1 MTNTIYT
8 RLSFMMFL
16 QFFIWGAWFVTIG
29 SYLGGIGFSGT
40 EIGTS
45 YLMNN
50 IAAILSPFFI
60 GMVADRFF
68 SSEKVMGVLHIVGAG
83 VMYFATGITETAP
96 LILAL
101 LVYNACYM
109 PTLALVNAISFQQM
123 ENPGE
128 QFPKIRVWGTLGWIT
143 AGLSINFILGSM
155 IDNVELTTLPL
166 KMAAAISVLLGL
178 YSFTLPNTPP
188 QNTGK
193 DVSIGD
199 ILGIRA
205 LRLLKDTS
213 FAIFVLCSLLISIPL
228 AFYYSFTNLFL
239 NDLNVGNAASIQS
252 IGQMSEVLF
261 MILMPWFF
269 VRLGLK
275 KMLLVGMLAWLIR
288 YGMFAMGNTD
298 EMVWMLFLGIA
309 LHGICYDFFFVT
321 GQIYVDKKA
330 PKDIRASAQG
340 FITLITYGVGMGI
353 GSVISGNVLDMFTI
367 DGQRDWSTFWWI
379 PAIFSLLVA
388 LMFFVTFKQPK
399 DKHENAN

>member
-1 MTNTIYT
+1 
-8 RLSFMMFL
+8 
-16 QFFIWGAWFVTIG
+16 
-29 SYLGGIGFSGT
+29 
-40 EIGTS
+40 
-45 YLMNN
+45 MNN

-68 SSEKVMGVLHIVGAG
+68 SSEKVMGVLHIVGG
-83 VMYFATGITETAP
+83 GILYFATGITETAP
-96 LILAL
+96 LILTL

-109 PTLALVNAISFQQM
+109 PTLALVNTISFQQM

-128 QFPKIRVWGTLGWIT
+128 QFPKIRVWGTIGWIT
-143 AGLSINFILGSM
+143 AGLSINFILGSL

-166 KMAAAISVLLGL
+166 KMAAAISVLLGM
-178 YSFTLPNTPP
+178 YSFSLPNTPP

-199 ILGIRA
+199 ILGIKA
-205 LRLLKDTS
+205 LKLLKDTS
-213 FAIFVLCSLLISIPL
+213 FAVFVLSSLLISIPL

-239 NDLNVGNAASIQS
+239 NDLNVDNAASIQS

-261 MILMPWFF
+261 MVLMPWFF

-275 KMLLVGMLAWLIR
+275 KMLLVGMLAWLLR
-288 YGMFAMGNTD
+288 YGMFAIGNTD

-353 GSVISGNVLDMFTI
+353 GSVISGNVLDMFTAN
-367 DGQRDWSTFWWI
+367 GQRDWATFWWI
-379 PAIFSLLVA
+379 PAIFALLVA
-388 LMFFVTFKQPK
+388 LMFYITFKQPEEK
-399 DKHENAN
+399 LEIKSKSIE

>member
-1 MTNTIYT
+1 
-8 RLSFMMFL
+8 MMFL
-16 QFFIWGAWFVTIG
+16 EFFIWGGWFVTVG
-29 SYLGGIGFSGT
+29 SYLAKIGFSGA
-40 EIGTS
+40 EIGTT

-68 SSEKVMGVLHIVGAG
+68 PSQKVMGVLHLAGAA
-83 VMYFATGITETAP
+83 VLYFATGITATVP

-109 PTLALVNAISFQQM
+109 PTLALVNSIAFQQM
-123 ENPGE
+123 DSPDKEFPG
-128 QFPKIRVWGTLGWIT
+128 IRVWGTLGWIV
-143 AGLSINFILGSM
+143 AGLSINFLLGPLYGE
-155 IDNVELTTLPL
+155 VERTTLPM
-166 KMAAAISVLLGL
+166 KMAAFMSLVLGV

-188 QNTGK
+188 KNTGK
-193 DVSIGD
+193 DIS
-199 ILGIRA
+199 LGEIMGLKA
-205 LRLLKDTS
+205 LKLLKDRS
-213 FAIFVLCSLLISIPL
+213 FAVFVLSSLLISIPL

-239 NDLNVGNAASIQS
+239 NDLGMENAASAQS

-269 VRLGLK
+269 VRLGVK
-275 KMLLVGMLAWLIR
+275 KMLLVGMFAWLIR
-288 YGMFAMGNTD
+288 YGLFAMGNTD

-330 PKDIRASAQG
+330 PQSIRASAQG

-353 GSVISGNVLDMFTI
+353 GSVISGNVLDWFTAN
-367 DGQRDWSTFWWI
+367 GEYDWQTFWWI
-379 PAIFSLLVA
+379 PAVFAVMVA
-388 LMFFVTFKQPK
+388 VLFLFTFQEKNK
-399 DKHENAN
+399 EKELS